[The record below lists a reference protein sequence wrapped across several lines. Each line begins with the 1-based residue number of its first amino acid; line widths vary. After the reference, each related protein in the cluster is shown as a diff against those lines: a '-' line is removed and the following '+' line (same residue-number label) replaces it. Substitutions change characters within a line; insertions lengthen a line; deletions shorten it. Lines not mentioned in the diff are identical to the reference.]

1 MKEEKI
7 IFTIDQDFLGKI
19 NMKLDEQNAT
29 LTSTDSI
36 IRVRLY
42 SWKPYTISLGAHQDI
57 LQINEVKAH
66 DLGYDIIRRPTGGR
80 AVLHAEEIT
89 YSITMKILNG
99 TLHQTYALINNA
111 IKIGLEKYGVKN
123 LEFSRSQPDFK
134 TEYKIGDSAS
144 CFNSSALNELTWNG
158 KKIVGSA
165 QRRYDDTLLQH
176 GSILI
181 GDEHLN
187 LINCLSCYNENELS
201 IDKMKL
207 RLKSK
212 TATIKQT
219 LNSDNINFNE
229 IANSLKQGFEDVVN

>member
-1 MKEEKI
+1 
-7 IFTIDQDFLGKI
+7 
-19 NMKLDEQNAT
+19 
-29 LTSTDSI
+29 
-36 IRVRLY
+36 
-42 SWKPYTISLGAHQDI
+42 
-57 LQINEVKAH
+57 
-66 DLGYDIIRRPTGGR
+66 
-80 AVLHAEEIT
+80 
-89 YSITMKILNG
+89 MKILNG

-123 LEFSRSQPDFK
+123 LEFSRSHPDFK
-134 TEYKIGDSAS
+134 TEYKIDDSAS

-229 IANSLKQGFEDVVN
+229 IANSLKQGFEEVVN